1 MKITLR
7 LIFFLVS
14 VIAIAAVGFSFW
26 QAHEEEARLKNE
38 LERRA
43 SVIADS
49 LKESIEP
56 LLSKNSPE
64 SIKRIVNKFS
74 NRERLLGV
82 SVCDFQGN
90 LLAASVDLESLLKE
104 FPKTLKDSLQ
114 EIERTNSEY
123 GDFENLG
130 GRPVHIYSLP
140 LVTDEK
146 TSHVLTLFHDRTY
159 ITERVKRI
167 WVNSFW
173 RALIQSLLVAL
184 TTLILIYLSV
194 MTPIKRTT
202 DWIRKLRRGETVD
215 ELNPKHRVLL
225 GPLAGEISKM
235 AKSLEMARSAAEE
248 EARLRQSSES
258 LWTPER
264 LKEFVKVRLGGRS
277 LFVVSNREPYM
288 HLKKGKEMECIVP
301 ASGLVTAIEPVL
313 KACGGTWIAQGS
325 GSGDRE
331 TVDKH
336 DRLKVPPEEP
346 QYILRRVWV
355 TKEEERG
362 YYYGFANE
370 GLWPLCHIAH
380 TRPTFRAADWV
391 QYEAVNKKFAD
402 AVVEE
407 LDGTQEPCVLIQ
419 DYHFALLPKLIKE
432 KRPDARVAIF
442 WHIPWP
448 NPESFGICPWQKELL
463 QGMLGADIV
472 GFHTQFHCN
481 NFIETV
487 DRVMESRIDYEHFTV
502 HKEGQTTWI
511 KPFPISIDFI
521 GDQSA
526 SNGKKLS
533 LSEDKESLLKKYDI
547 QAQLM
552 GVGVDRLDYTK
563 GILERFR
570 GVESFLESNPRYVG
584 KFTFVELAA
593 PSRTAIPRYAEFVSE
608 VEKEAVRINDRF
620 KTKHWRPILLLI
632 KHHSHQEITP
642 FYKLADLCL
651 VTSLHDGMNLVAK
664 EFVMSRDDGKG
675 ALILSQFTGASREL
689 TDAIIVNP
697 YDVIQT
703 AAAIKTA
710 LEMTADEQKERMKS
724 MREALKE
731 RNVFKWASDLV
742 GELARVRL
750 VRS

>member
-1 MKITLR
+1 MKITIR
-7 LIFFLVS
+7 LIFFLVV
-14 VIAIAAVGFSFW
+14 VIAVAASSFSFW
-26 QAHEEEARLKNE
+26 QAREEESRLKNE

-56 LLSKNSPE
+56 LLLNTSPE
-64 SIKRIVNKFS
+64 SLKRIVNKFS
-74 NRERLLGV
+74 NRERLIGV
-82 SVCDFQGN
+82 SVFGLEGD
-90 LLAASVDLESLLKE
+90 LLAASAGLEPRIKGSPKLLNA
-104 FPKTLKDSLQ
+104 SLQ
-114 EIERTNSEY
+114 EVERLESGY
-123 GDFENLG
+123 GAFVSLQDK
-130 GRPVHIYSLP
+130 PIHIYSVP
-140 LVTDEK
+140 LSTNEK
-146 TSHVLTLFHDRTY
+146 ISHALTLFHDRTF
-159 ITERVKRI
+159 ITERVNRI

-173 RALIQSLLVAL
+173 RALIQALLVGL
-184 TTLILIYLSV
+184 TTLIIIYLSV

-202 DWIRKLRRGETVD
+202 EWIRKIRRGESS
-215 ELNPKHRVLL
+215 EGMNPKHHVLL

-235 AKSLEMARSAAEE
+235 VKSLETARSAAEE

-258 LWTPER
+258 LWTAER

-288 HLKKGKEMECIVP
+288 HIKKGKEIECIVP

-325 GSGDRE
+325 GNADRE
-331 TVDKH
+331 TVDKQ
-336 DRLKVPPEEP
+336 DKIKVPPEEP
-346 QYILRRVWV
+346 RYVLRRVWV
-355 TKEEERG
+355 TKEEEDG
-362 YYYGFANE
+362 YYYGFSNE

-380 TRPTFRAADWV
+380 TRPTFRAKDWV

-402 AVVEE
+402 AVLEE
-407 LDGTQEPCVLIQ
+407 LEGTQEPCVLIQ
-419 DYHFALLPKLIKE
+419 DYHFALLPGLIKA

-463 QGMLGADIV
+463 NGMLGADII

-481 NFIETV
+481 NFMETV
-487 DRVMESRIDYEHFTV
+487 DRALESRIDYEHFTV
-502 HKEGQTTWI
+502 YREGSTTWI

-521 GDQSA
+521 GDPA
-526 SNGKKLS
+526 SNGKRGA
-533 LSEDKESLLKKYDI
+533 LSESKESLLKKYDL
-547 QAQLM
+547 QAQFI

-570 GVESFLESNPRYVG
+570 AVEGFLDSNPQYQG

-593 PSRTAIPRYAEFVSE
+593 PSRTAIPRYAEFVAE
-608 VEKEAVRINDRF
+608 VEKEAERINNRF
-620 KTKHWRPILLLI
+620 KSKNWKSILLLI
-632 KHHSHQEITP
+632 KHHSHKEIMP
-642 FYKLADLCL
+642 FYKLSDLCL

-664 EFVMSRDDGKG
+664 EYVMARDDESG

-689 TDAIIVNP
+689 TDALIVNP
-697 YDVIQT
+697 YDVVQT
-703 AAAIKTA
+703 ATAIKIA
-710 LEMTADEQKERMKS
+710 LEMPSDEQKERMKS

>member
-7 LIFFLVS
+7 LIFFLVL
-14 VIAIAAVGFSFW
+14 VIAVAAVGFSFW
-26 QAHEEEARLKNE
+26 QANQEESRLKNE

-64 SIKRIVNKFS
+64 SLKRIVNKFS

-82 SVCDFQGN
+82 SVFDFQGN
-90 LLAASVDLESLLKE
+90 LLVASVDLEAYLKE
-104 FPKTLKDSLQ
+104 PPKALKTSLQ
-114 EIERTNSEY
+114 EVERLNSEY
-123 GDFENLG
+123 GEFTSLIDK
-130 GRPVHIYSLP
+130 PIHIYSLP
-140 LVTDEK
+140 LLTDEK
-146 TSHVLTLFHDRTY
+146 TTHVLTLYHDRTY
-159 ITERVKRI
+159 ISERVKRI
-167 WVNSFW
+167 WANSFW
-173 RALIQSLLVAL
+173 RALIQALLVAL
-184 TTLILIYLSV
+184 TTLIIIYLSV

-202 DWIRKLRRGETVD
+202 EWIKKIRRGEAPD
-215 ELNPKHRVLL
+215 EINPKHQVLL

-288 HLKKGKEMECIVP
+288 HFKKGKEIECIVP

-325 GSGDRE
+325 GTADRE

-336 DRLKVPPEEP
+336 DKLKVPPEEP

-355 TKEEERG
+355 TKEEEEG

-380 TRPTFRAADWV
+380 TRPTFRAKDWV
-391 QYEAVNKKFAD
+391 QYEAVNKKFAE
-402 AVVEE
+402 AVLEE
-407 LDGTQEPCVLIQ
+407 LEGNQEPCVLIQ
-419 DYHFALLPKLIKE
+419 DYHFALLPGLIKA

-463 QGMLGADIV
+463 QGMMGADIV

-521 GDQSA
+521 GDSGSA
-526 SNGKKLS
+526 NGKKIS
-533 LSEDKESLLKKYDI
+533 LGDSKESLLKKYGI
-547 QAQLM
+547 EASLM

-570 GVESFLESNPRYVG
+570 GVESFLESNPRYQG
-584 KFTFVELAA
+584 KFTFTELAA
-593 PSRTAIPRYAEFVSE
+593 PSRTAIPRYAEFVAE
-608 VEKEAVRINDRF
+608 VEKEAERINNRF
-620 KTKHWRPILLLI
+620 KTKSWRPILLLI
-632 KHHSHQEITP
+632 KHHSHQEIAP

-664 EFVMSRDDGKG
+664 EFVMSRDDGQG
-675 ALILSQFTGASREL
+675 VLVLSQFTGASREL
-689 TDAIIVNP
+689 ADALIVNP
-697 YDVIQT
+697 YDIVQT

-710 LEMTADEQKERMKS
+710 LEMTVDEQKERMKS
-724 MREALKE
+724 MRDDLKE
-731 RNVFKWASDLV
+731 RNIFKWASDLV